1 MQSFSLESSDSIV
14 PISEILRSSLAS
26 KVAIAGPRH
35 DRPINALFWLD
46 EGEIVQ
52 TKSQR
57 TDMLMRESLVDKQ
70 SENHDVILLID
81 LHDKKFPIPTLRSIA
96 TRLVEKDFESERKLN
111 IDELTGLF
119 TRRFCIK
126 AMEELIESYLLGGS
140 DTAICFVDIDK
151 IKEHNDSEGFEFGT
165 GAMQAVAYALQGTG
179 NIAGRFYAGDEDLVL
194 MPGITPTEIAGIMET
209 VRAQRLPE
217 AVERVKKEQKPDK
230 RIGNLPVSFKYGFT
244 SFSDTLEYFIE
255 NNIDVSALD
264 YPEMMAKFIDTT
276 LDIVQT
282 YERLEKARSKN
293 QGIAEIEQG
302 LKTQFDVKTESLLK
316 FCSKRKP
323 LNV

>member
-1 MQSFSLESSDSIV
+1 MQNGILESGNHIA
-14 PISEILRSSLAS
+14 PNSEILRSSLAT
-26 KVAIAGPRH
+26 KVATAGSRPE
-35 DRPINALFWLD
+35 RPINALFWLE
-46 EGEIVQ
+46 EGAIAR
-52 TKSQR
+52 TKDQR
-57 TDMLMRESLVDKQ
+57 TDMLMRRSLSGQ
-70 SENHDVILLID
+70 PSEDPDIALLRD
-81 LHDKKFPIPTLRSIA
+81 LYDKKLPIPMLRSIA
-96 TRLVEKDFESERKLN
+96 VRFVEKDFESERKLN

-126 AMEELIESYLLGGS
+126 AMEELIESYLLGGT

-151 IKEHNDSEGFEFGT
+151 IKEHNDTEGFEFGT

-209 VRAQRLPE
+209 VRTERLPE

-230 RIGNLPVSFKYGFT
+230 KIGNLLVSFKYGFT

-293 QGIAEIEQG
+293 QGIEDIEEG
-302 LKTQFDVKTESLLK
+302 LKKQFDAKTESLLK

-323 LNV
+323 INV

>member
-1 MQSFSLESSDSIV
+1 MQNYNLESANLIA
-14 PISEILRSSLAS
+14 PKSEILRSSLAT
-26 KVAIAGPRH
+26 KVATAGSRPE
-35 DRPINALFWLD
+35 RPINALFWLE
-46 EGEIVQ
+46 EGAIARA
-52 TKSQR
+52 KDQR
-57 TDMLMRESLVDKQ
+57 IDMLMRSSLSGQQ
-70 SENHDVILLID
+70 SEDPDMALLRD
-81 LHDKKFPIPTLRSIA
+81 LYDKKLPIGMLRSIA
-96 TRLVEKDFESERKLN
+96 VRFVEKDFESERKLN

-126 AMEELIESYLLGGS
+126 AMEELIESYLLGET

-151 IKEHNDSEGFEFGT
+151 IKEHNDTEGFEFGT

-194 MPGITPTEIAGIMET
+194 MPGITPTEIKGIMET
-209 VRAQRLPE
+209 VRTQRLPE
-217 AVERVKKEQKPDK
+217 AMKRVKKEQKPDK
-230 RIGNLPVSFKYGFT
+230 RIGDLPVSFKYGFT

-282 YERLEKARSKN
+282 YERLEKARSKH
-293 QGIAEIEQG
+293 QGIADIEEG
-302 LKTQFDVKTESLLK
+302 LKKQFDVKTESLLK

-323 LNV
+323 I

>member
-1 MQSFSLESSDSIV
+1 M
-14 PISEILRSSLAS
+14 AT
-26 KVAIAGPRH
+26 KVATAGSRPE
-35 DRPINALFWLD
+35 RPINALFWLE
-46 EGEIVQ
+46 EGEIAR
-52 TKSQR
+52 TKDQR
-57 TDMLMRESLVDKQ
+57 TDMLMKRSLSGQQ
-70 SENHDVILLID
+70 SEDPDIALLRD
-81 LHDKKFPIPTLRSIA
+81 LYDKKLPIGMLRSIA
-96 TRLVEKDFESERKLN
+96 VRLVEKDFESERKLN

-126 AMEELIESYLLGGS
+126 AMEELIESYLLGGT

-151 IKEHNDSEGFEFGT
+151 IKEHNDTEGYEFGT

-209 VRAQRLPE
+209 VRSQRLPE
-217 AVERVKKEQKPDK
+217 AEERVKTEQKPDK
-230 RIGNLPVSFKYGFT
+230 RIGDLPVSFKYGFT

-293 QGIAEIEQG
+293 QGIADIEEG
-302 LKTQFDVKTESLLK
+302 LKKQFDVKTESLLK

-323 LNV
+323 I

>member
-1 MQSFSLESSDSIV
+1 MPNSILESGNHLA
-14 PISEILRSSLAS
+14 PNREILRSSLAT
-26 KVAIAGPRH
+26 KVATAGSRPE
-35 DRPINALFWLD
+35 RPINVLFWL
-46 EGEIVQ
+46 EKGAIAR
-52 TKSQR
+52 TKDQR
-57 TDMLMRESLVDKQ
+57 TDMLMKRSLSGQ
-70 SENHDVILLID
+70 PSEDPDIALLRD
-81 LHDKKFPIPTLRSIA
+81 LHDKKLPIPMLRSIA
-96 TRLVEKDFESERKLN
+96 VRFVDKDFESERKLN

-126 AMEELIESYLLGGS
+126 AMEELIESYLLGGT

-151 IKEHNDSEGFEFGT
+151 IKEHNESEGFEFGT

-194 MPGITPTEIAGIMET
+194 MPGIIPTEIAGIMEI
-209 VRAQRLPE
+209 VRTQRLPE
-217 AVERVKKEQKPDK
+217 AVERVKTEQKPNK
-230 RIGNLPVSFKYGFT
+230 RIGDLPVSFKYGFT

-293 QGIAEIEQG
+293 QGIAEIKEG
-302 LKTQFDVKTESLLK
+302 LKKQFDAKTESLLK
-316 FCSKRKP
+316 FCSKRKQI
-323 LNV
+323 NV